1 MGKNY
6 KPPAEDSDFEKW
18 WMHYPRKV
26 AKGDARKAWIQTA
39 SIRPPTENMIKAIVL
54 ARNSESWIKDAGMF
68 IPYPATWLRDERWDD
83 VHEIDLA
90 NVVNGKMWWETAT
103 GIETKGRELGMSPEQ
118 FPAWPEFKVAVFRAC
133 GVTPLKKIA

>member
-1 MGKNY
+1 MGQNY
-6 KPPAEDSDFEKW
+6 KPPVADVEFEKW
-18 WMHYPRKV
+18 WLHYPRKV

-54 ARNSESWIKDAGMF
+54 ACNSESWLKDAGMF

-90 NVVNGKMWWETAT
+90 NVVNGKMWWETST
-103 GIETKGRELGMSPEQ
+103 GIDTKGKELGMKSDD
-118 FPAWPEFKVAVFRAC
+118 FSSWPDFKHAVFKAA
-133 GVTPLKKIA
+133 GVSPLKKSA